1 MEMKKKYEKPAM
13 RVYVLKQRSGL
24 LVGSPVESRSSRS
37 SLNDYT
43 THDYDEE

>member
-13 RVYVLKQRSGL
+13 RVYELKRQSGL

-43 THDYDEE
+43 THGYEEE

>member
-1 MEMKKKYEKPAM
+1 METKKKFEKPS
-13 RVYVLKQRSGL
+13 VKVIKLKQRSGL

-43 THDYDEE
+43 THGYEEE